1 MGSTLCKQLKVIEF
15 ASVLAGPLV
24 GRFFAEHGAEVIK
37 IENKRTNGD
46 VTRGWRT
53 SSETGE
59 FAVSAYYASANYNK
73 RSIFLDLRVQ
83 EDLQYAKEL
92 CRDADIILSNFKEA
106 SAKKLGLDFFS
117 LKKWNPHMIYGQI
130 NGYAQ
135 QKDKPAF
142 DMLLQAETGY
152 LAMTGFQ
159 DRPYAKIPVAMID
172 QFAAHQLIEGI
183 QMALWARKD
192 KNAILVE
199 VDLYQSAL
207 SALINQASAYLMN
220 QDIPQPMGSQHPSI
234 APYGSVYI
242 TADGQAIVIAA
253 GTDRQFEALQNLLK
267 IDDPG
272 SIYGTNQLR
281 VNNREALDKAIS
293 EKIKNWDFGPLE
305 QKLEE
310 YRVPF
315 AKVKAINEALNQSDA
330 NYIKTEIVEGRS
342 MRSIQISCFTMNN

>member
-1 MGSTLCKQLKVIEF
+1 
-15 ASVLAGPLV
+15 
-24 GRFFAEHGAEVIK
+24 
-37 IENKRTNGD
+37 
-46 VTRGWRT
+46 
-53 SSETGE
+53 
-59 FAVSAYYASANYNK
+59 
-73 RSIFLDLRVQ
+73 
-83 EDLQYAKEL
+83 
-92 CRDADIILSNFKEA
+92 
-106 SAKKLGLDFFS
+106 
-117 LKKWNPHMIYGQI
+117 MIYGQI

>member
-53 SSETGE
+53 SSETTE
-59 FAVSAYYASANYNK
+59 FAVSAYYAAANYQK
-73 RSIFLDLRVQ
+73 RSIFLDLRVKD
-83 EDLQYAKEL
+83 DLQQAKEL
-92 CRDADIILSNFKEA
+92 CRDADIVLSNFKEE
-106 SAKKLGLDFFS
+106 SAKKMGLDFLS
-117 LKKWNPHMIYGQI
+117 LKEWNPHIIYGQI
-130 NGYAQ
+130 NSYAE

-183 QMALWARKD
+183 QMALWTRKD
-192 KNAILVE
+192 RKPILVE
-199 VDLYQSAL
+199 VDLFQSAL

-234 APYGSVYI
+234 APYGSVYF
-242 TADGQAIVIAA
+242 TTDGQAIVIAV
-253 GTDRQFEALQNLLK
+253 GTDRQFEALQDLLQ
-267 IDDPG
+267 INDPG
-272 SIYGTNQLR
+272 SIYTSNKLR
-281 VNNREALDKAIS
+281 VNNRVQLDEDIS
-293 EKIKNWDFGPLE
+293 NKIESWEFKRLE
-305 QKLEE
+305 QELTKFKI
-310 YRVPF
+310 PF
-315 AKVKAINEALNQSDA
+315 AKVKAINEVLNEPDA
-330 NYIKTEIVEGRS
+330 SYIKSEMVEGRN
-342 MRSIQISCFTMNN
+342 MKSIQISCFTMNN